1 LKPGVELGG
10 KTYNAILLSVAMS
23 QAAEEARNAKAST
36 YRSLIV
42 DAAEGLFAERGY
54 ERTKIQDIAAIFG
67 PLT

>member
-1 LKPGVELGG
+1 
-10 KTYNAILLSVAMS
+10 MS
-23 QAAEEARNAKAST
+23 QAAGEARNAKAST